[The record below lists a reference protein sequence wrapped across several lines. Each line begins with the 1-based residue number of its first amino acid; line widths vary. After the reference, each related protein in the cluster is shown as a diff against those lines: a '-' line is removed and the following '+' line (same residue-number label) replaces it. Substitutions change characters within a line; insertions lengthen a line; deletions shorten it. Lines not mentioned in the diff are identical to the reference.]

1 MSDEGVEAPQEQ
13 PANPWAPWEEAGF
26 APDQYDP
33 GEIRNAWD
41 GWNALADREQRPYLI
56 ERMLQ
61 GNEIPDGMSLNEL
74 QEAANLYWQAKN
86 DPFGNDDHQYAGDP
100 YGQQP
105 QQPYSPEMAGPEYGA
120 DPYGQPAPNSLDPN
134 YLRSVWQ
141 QDVESIVEQRLSE
154 MEQQYQER
162 QQFDQFR
169 TEMDRVRTDNG
180 LTDTDLQ
187 FIAPRAVEHLQAGR
201 PIDEAVRQSYQ
212 EFDEW
217 RRNSLAQFAQ
227 QQGRAP
233 QTQAPTGFAAS
244 PEQPPRSLAEAQAIM
259 ESRFSNG

>member
-1 MSDEGVEAPQEQ
+1 MSDEEQ
-13 PANPWAPWEEAGF
+13 QPEEVQNPWAPWQEAGF
-26 APDQYDP
+26 EPDKYDP
-33 GEIRNAWD
+33 SDVRNAYE
-41 GWNALADREQRPYLI
+41 GWNALGDRDQRPYVI

-86 DPFGNDDHQYAGDP
+86 DPFGTEDYMYEDQQQQYDP
-100 YGQQP
+100 YGR
-105 QQPYSPEMAGPEYGA
+105 SPEPAGPEYGV
-120 DPYGQPAPNSLDPN
+120 DPSYGAPSPNLDPN

-141 QDVESIVEQRLSE
+141 QDVESIVEQRLAE

-169 TEMDRVRTDNG
+169 TEMDRVRSENN
-180 LTDTDLQ
+180 LSDTDLQ
-187 FIAPRAVEHLQAGR
+187 FIAPRAVEHLQSGR
-201 PIDEAVRQSYQ
+201 PIEEAVRSSYQ

>member
-1 MSDEGVEAPQEQ
+1 MSDEQEPQ
-13 PANPWAPWEEAGF
+13 PAEEQSNPWDPWQQAGF
-26 APDQYDP
+26 DPSEYDP
-33 GEIRNAWD
+33 SEVRNAWD
-41 GWNALADREQRPYLI
+41 GWNALADRDQRPYLI

-86 DPFGNDDHQYAGDP
+86 DPFGNEDYQYADDP
-100 YGQQP
+100 YG
-105 QQPYSPEMAGPEYGA
+105 QQPYSPEMSGPEYGV
-120 DPYGQPAPNSLDPN
+120 DPYGQPSTPPMDPN

-141 QDVESIVEQRLSE
+141 QDVESIVEQRLAE

-169 TEMDRVRTDNG
+169 TEMDRVRSENN
-180 LTDTDLQ
+180 LSDTDLQ
-187 FIAPRAVEHLQAGR
+187 FIAPRAVEHLQSGR
-201 PIDEAVRQSYQ
+201 PIEDAVRQSYQ

-233 QTQAPTGFAAS
+233 QTSAPTGFAAS

-259 ESRFSNG
+259 ESRFGNG